1 MKNYKDAFGLSLL
14 RNTIIV
20 DTVNLSKTAKKA
32 TPQDESALQKIESI
46 LDLNDTSRQTML
58 DEITAAKNSI
68 EGFTPDQLM
77 RKDLK
82 IIPIMEDTLAAVPS
96 IVMLVKNICKMD
108 DSMDKVFDLF
118 CKKYECPM
126 LILLGMQNC
135 RDIGIYLP
143 EEQAKLKPVV
153 TKIIET
159 LCGHSDLGV
168 NESLELAHIPR
179 LHYLT
184 QGNIAYSRKKLLP
197 IIIECLKD

>member
-1 MKNYKDAFGLSLL
+1 
-14 RNTIIV
+14 
-20 DTVNLSKTAKKA
+20 
-32 TPQDESALQKIESI
+32 
-46 LDLNDTSRQTML
+46 
-58 DEITAAKNSI
+58 
-68 EGFTPDQLM
+68 M

-82 IIPIMEDTLAAVPS
+82 IIPITVDTMAAVPS

-179 LHYLT
+179 LHYFHKVTLHILAKNYC
-184 QGNIAYSRKKLLP
+184 QSLLSV
-197 IIIECLKD
+197 